1 MSFDLKLKNG
11 DLVIKNSDIET
22 VTGTDKLIQDLLK
35 IATTR
40 TGTNPYA
47 LWYGTLIDK
56 TLIGSILPDEITLSA
71 AQSQLQV
78 SLQILQNL
86 QQLQVQSQQK
96 MTADEQ
102 LASILG
108 IVVQRNA
115 ADPRRFDVVIRA
127 LSKAYK
133 KIQTSFAVSNS

>member
-1 MSFDLKLKNG
+1 
-11 DLVIKNSDIET
+11 
-22 VTGTDKLIQDLLK
+22 
-35 IATTR
+35 
-40 TGTNPYA
+40 
-47 LWYGTLIDK
+47 
-56 TLIGSILPDEITLSA
+56 
-71 AQSQLQV
+71 
-78 SLQILQNL
+78 
-86 QQLQVQSQQK
+86 